1 MNKSIP
7 NIFRIASSSLGAED
21 RFTAFLHYVVDSV
34 PSVGQNIVNVITAKS
49 GLGQATFLSAVDHP
63 EGDAENRPDFLLR
76 CEEFDILCEHKLDS
90 DLGNLQLERYLALP
104 KTRRTYIV
112 LISGRNHDIPE
123 DVAKAD
129 SYLRPL
135 ASTALHFYW
144 EDLYPAIA
152 VHSERLAQDFLL
164 HMRDLGMSTGP
175 LPHEWE
181 DIFRSDAVAESF
193 YELTREMRSYFESLG
208 GNCKVDPYRRGFQ
221 IKFPNDWIHLLYISL
236 DKVAKPLTPGIDS
249 PYLTARIYVRKNDF
263 EKIGFIDDQE
273 IVTPIGRLIG
283 RSKNEPARWNND
295 LVLGYE
301 FVGSLNS
308 VIGQTPIETK
318 TNLLDFGRTI
328 LSRIGIMKE

>member
-1 MNKSIP
+1 MNKNIP
-7 NIFRIASSSLGAED
+7 NIFRIAASGHGAED
-21 RFTAFLHYVVDSV
+21 KFTAFLHYVVDSV

-49 GLGQATFLSAVDHP
+49 GLGQATFLSAIDHP

-104 KTRRTYIV
+104 RTRRTYLV
-112 LISGRNHDIPE
+112 LISGRTHDIP
-123 DVAKAD
+123 DAVVNTS

-135 ASTALHFYW
+135 ASTTQHFYW

-152 VHSERLAQDFLL
+152 LHSDRLVQDFLL
-164 HMRDLGMSTGP
+164 FMRDLGMSTGP

-181 DIFRSDAVAESF
+181 DIFRSDSVAESF

-236 DKVAKPLTPGIDS
+236 DKVAKPATPGIDS
-249 PYLTARIYVRKNDF
+249 PFLTARIYVRKN
-263 EKIGFIDDQE
+263 ELGRIGFIDDQE
-273 IVTPIGRLIG
+273 IASPIGRLIG
-283 RSKNEPARWNND
+283 RSRNEPARWDKD

-308 VIGQTPIETK
+308 LIGQTPVETK
-318 TNLLDFGRTI
+318 ANLLGFGRTI
-328 LSRIGIMKE
+328 VSRIGIKK